1 MMGICKPI
9 VLLCLLVSCAGCGGH
24 PKIRKLSA
32 SSVVL
37 AFGDSL
43 TSGTGASRDE
53 SYPSV
58 LAARIGCRVI
68 NAGESGE
75 TTTVGLRRL
84 PGVLEEERPDL
95 VILCH
100 GGNDLLRGED
110 PAITIANLNAMIA
123 MVKTTGADVILI
135 AVPRPALR
143 LKPASF
149 YREIASGQDIP
160 LLEDNLSK
168 ILSSPAL
175 TSDPAHPN
183 AAGYQNLAESIESC
197 LRDRQRD

>member
-1 MMGICKPI
+1 MGICKPI
-9 VLLCLLVSCAGCGGH
+9 VLLCLLVMCAGCGGH

-32 SSVVL
+32 SSIVL

-43 TSGTGASRDE
+43 TSGTGASQDAC
-53 SYPSV
+53 YPSV
-58 LAARIGCRVI
+58 LAARIGCRVV

-75 TTTVGLRRL
+75 NTTAGLLRL

-100 GGNDLLRGED
+100 GGNDLLRGVD
-110 PAITIANLNAMIA
+110 PAVTIANLNAMID
-123 MVKTTGADVILI
+123 MVKNTGADVILI

-160 LLEDNLSK
+160 FLEDSLSR
-168 ILSSPAL
+168 ILSTPAL

-183 AAGYQNLAESIESC
+183 AAGYQELAKSIESC
-197 LRDRQRD
+197 IRDSQRN